1 MTGTRRFQA
10 EKKLKARG
18 EKKYSL
24 MDWNSACPREDGK
37 YLSKKCVSKD
47 KRQGPGY
54 CVTKSPKCGPQT
66 PGRFLTPLQGVT
78 KSKLF

>member
-37 YLSKKCVSKD
+37 YLRSVFQKTKD
-47 KRQGPGY
+47 RDQDT
-54 CVTKSPKCGPQT
+54 V
-66 PGRFLTPLQGVT
+66 
-78 KSKLF
+78 